1 MLLENK
7 FAVISGAATENGIG
21 YATARVFAEHG
32 ATVAMLDLERNA
44 GSRANAVRLRVG
56 RRYLFHRLRPL

>member
-1 MLLENK
+1 MLLKDK

-32 ATVAMLDLERNA
+32 AIVPLLDLERNA
-44 GSRANAVRLRVG
+44 PQKKAATLGDQHRGSR
-56 RRYLFHRLRPL
+56 PL

>member
-1 MLLENK
+1 MLLKDK

-32 ATVAMLDLERNA
+32 
-44 GSRANAVRLRVG
+44 VRRSKSA
-56 RRYLFHRLRPL
+56 PEPS